1 MTVYVKDVFRN
12 SGRFTLTLDDSMN
25 RQKFSI
31 VKGAA
36 ATHFVSFLRQK
47 KRDGV
52 SKFRRSRR
60 DTTCADEGTLTDGD
74 EVRTWNLTRV
84 SSEIAVVTAVCCRKT
99 DAMLSRE
106 V

>member
-25 RQKFSI
+25 RQK
-31 VKGAA
+31 
-36 ATHFVSFLRQK
+36 VSFLRQK